1 MGCLVYSSAVFSFI
15 LRTAMDFTAA
25 RAAGDTATCD
35 ALIRD
40 FFLPYIALRNGARA
54 MPSPS

>member
-1 MGCLVYSSAVFSFI
+1 
-15 LRTAMDFTAA
+15 MDFYRAH
-25 RAAGDTATCD
+25 AAGDTATCD

-40 FFLPYIALRNGARA
+40 FFLPYIALRNRARA